1 MGSTPSRQ
9 RLSRRASA
17 SLALRLASGSLV
29 CKAARD
35 GADDKLSRNFFRKE
49 PAMRDERVG
58 KLARLLVEYSIEAGE
73 GDQVLVSAEVG
84 AGPLIGA
91 LYERLLQVGATPVTQ
106 IGLPGMQE
114 LFFEHAQELHYE
126 EIPRVTHAIYEGVD
140 AQIGIL
146 SPSNTMALANV
157 DPEKQQA
164 LQKRNK
170 PLSEMMLEKDRW
182 VLTLF
187 PTEALAQESHMGLFE
202 YEEFAFEAMG
212 LNEEDPVRFWSE
224 KSAEQER
231 LKERLEE
238 AREIRIVGPE
248 TDLSLSVEGRTFVN
262 SAGMRNMPCGEVFTG
277 PLEDSANGTVYFGV
291 PAAIAGREISGARL
305 RFEEGKVVEASAEKG
320 EEYLMSL
327 LEADAG
333 ARYLG
338 ELGIGTNYGIR
349 RASANVLFDEKLGGT
364 VHLAIGR
371 SYAQTGGKNDS
382 SVHTDLVCD
391 LREGGELYADGELIQ
406 EDGRF
411 LEFDLAG

>member
-1 MGSTPSRQ
+1 MAAR
-9 RLSRRASA
+9 SA
-17 SLALRLASGSLV
+17 V

-35 GADDKLSRNFFRKE
+35 EADVKLSGNFFRKE
-49 PAMRDERVG
+49 PVMRDERVG
-58 KLARLLVEYSIEAGE
+58 KLARLLVDYSIQAGE
-73 GDQVLVSAEVG
+73 GDQVLVSGEVG
-84 AGPLIGA
+84 AGPLIRA
-91 LYERLLQVGATPVTQ
+91 LYVRLLQVGATPVTQ
-106 IGLPGMQE
+106 IGLPGMQR
-114 LFFEHAQELHYE
+114 LFFEHAQEIHYQ
-126 EIPRVTHAIYEGVD
+126 EIPQVTHAIYKGVD
-140 AQIGIL
+140 AQISIRA
-146 SPSNTMALANV
+146 PSNTRALANI
-157 DPEKQQA
+157 DPEKQQM

-170 PLSEMMLEKDRW
+170 PLSEMTLEKDRW

-187 PTEALAQESHMGLFE
+187 PTEALAQEAHMSLSE

-212 LNEEDPVRFWSE
+212 LNEEDPVRYWGQM
-224 KSAEQER
+224 SAEQER
-231 LKERLEE
+231 LKARLEE

-248 TDLSLSVEGRTFVN
+248 TDLTLSVEGRTFVN
-262 SAGMRNMPCGEVFTG
+262 SAGMRDKPCGGGFYG
-277 PLEDSANGTVYFGV
+277 PIEDSANGTVYFSV
-291 PAAIAGREISGARL
+291 PAAVAGREISGARL

-327 LEADAG
+327 LDADAG

-391 LREGGELYADGELIQ
+391 LRSGGELYADGELIQ
-406 EDGRF
+406 ENGRF
-411 LEFDLAG
+411 LEFDLAGVTDAR

>member
-1 MGSTPSRQ
+1 MT
-9 RLSRRASA
+9 
-17 SLALRLASGSLV
+17 
-29 CKAARD
+29 
-35 GADDKLSRNFFRKE
+35 
-49 PAMRDERVG
+49 DERVG
-58 KLARLLVEYSIEAGE
+58 KLARVLVDYSVEAGE
-73 GDQVLVSAEVG
+73 GDQVLVFGEVG
-84 AGPLIGA
+84 AEPLIKA
-91 LYERLLQVGATPVTQ
+91 VYARLLQVGATPITQ
-106 IGLPGMQE
+106 VSLPGMQE
-114 LFFEHAQELHYE
+114 LFFENAKEHHYD
-126 EIPRVTHAIYEGVD
+126 EIPGITRAIYEGAD
-140 AQIGIL
+140 AQIGIR
-146 SPSNTMALANV
+146 SPSNTRALANV
-157 DPEKQQA
+157 DPARQQA

-170 PLSEMMLEKDRW
+170 QLGEMMLEKDRW
-182 VLTLF
+182 VVTLF
-187 PTEALAQESHMGLFE
+187 PTEALAQEAQMSLSE

-231 LKERLEE
+231 LKQRLEV
-238 AREIRIVGPE
+238 AREIRMVGPG
-248 TDLSLSVEGRTFVN
+248 TDLTLSVEGRTFVN
-262 SAGMRNMPCGEVFTG
+262 SAGRRNMPCGEVFTG
-277 PLEDSANGTVYFGV
+277 PIENSANGTVYFGV
-291 PAAIAGREISGARL
+291 PAAIAGREVSGARL

-327 LEADAG
+327 LDADAG

-371 SYAQTGGKNDS
+371 SYAETGGKNDS

-406 EDGRF
+406 ENGRF

>member
-1 MGSTPSRQ
+1 
-9 RLSRRASA
+9 
-17 SLALRLASGSLV
+17 V
-29 CKAARD
+29 CKAAGD
-35 GADDKLSRNFFRKE
+35 DADDKLSRNFFRKE
-49 PAMRDERVG
+49 LAMRDERVG
-58 KLARLLVEYSIEAGE
+58 KLARLLVDYSIEAGE

-84 AGPLIGA
+84 AGPLIWA
-91 LYERLLQVGATPVTQ
+91 LYARLLQVGATPVTQ

-114 LFFEHAQELHYE
+114 LFFEHAQDLHYE

-212 LNEEDPVRFWSE
+212 LNEEDPVRFWRE

-277 PLEDSANGTVYFGV
+277 PIEDSANGTVYFGV

-338 ELGIGTNYGIR
+338 ELGIGTNYSIR

-391 LREGGELYADGELIQ
+391 LREGGELYADGDLIQ
-406 EDGRF
+406 ENGRF
-411 LEFDLAG
+411 LEFDLAGVNDAR